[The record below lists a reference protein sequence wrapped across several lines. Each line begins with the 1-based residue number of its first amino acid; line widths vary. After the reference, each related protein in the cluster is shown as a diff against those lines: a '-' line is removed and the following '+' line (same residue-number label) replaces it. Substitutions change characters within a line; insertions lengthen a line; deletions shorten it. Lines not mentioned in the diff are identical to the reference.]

1 MLFSSEA
8 FQKGLGSS
16 QLPLAIKNVIL
27 QVLAM
32 LLGVFKLR
40 L

>member
-1 MLFSSEA
+1 MLFSSET

-27 QVLAM
+27 QVLSV
-32 LLGVFKLR
+32 LLGVFKL
-40 L
+40 

>member
-8 FQKGLGSS
+8 FQKCLGSS

-27 QVLAM
+27 QVLSM